1 MAELLRQVH
10 EMRDAACAKRQDV
23 RVLAGIRIRCELA
36 GSRPVFRVWD
46 GARWGKDKLSSRQVL
61 AVLSRAPWDKV
72 KGWRAEQIVR
82 WQWLK
87 QENRAG

>member
-1 MAELLRQVH
+1 MAELLRQVK
-10 EMRDAACAKRQDV
+10 EMCDAAGAKRQDI
-23 RVLAGIRIRCELA
+23 RVLAGIRIRCELIDN
-36 GSRPVFRVWD
+36 RPVFRMWD

-72 KGWRAEQIVR
+72 KRWKTEQIVR